1 MTDDDDARA
10 VLGAVLARAGQE
22 GFSPALLTSVQG
34 DAVFPAG
41 IAAVVAFWASE
52 IDAALEQQLVAM
64 ELAALPVRARI
75 RVGVLSRLALLK
87 PHKDAAR
94 KAALLPQALGDSATS
109 LWHTADI
116 IWRAA
121 GDRST
126 DFNFYSK
133 RAILAAVLSSTMV
146 AWFGDDSDDERH
158 TAAFLD
164 ARIDNVLAYEK
175 LKARFKQACANST
188 APQSGNAS

>member
-1 MTDDDDARA
+1 VTDNVDARA
-10 VLGAVLARAGQE
+10 VLGALLARAGQE
-22 GFSPALLTSVQG
+22 GFSPALLTSVKG
-34 DAVFPAG
+34 DAVFPDS
-41 IAAVVAFWASE
+41 IAAVLTFWAAE
-52 IDAALEQQLVAM
+52 IDAALEQQLAAI
-64 ELAALPVRARI
+64 ELAVLPVRARI
-75 RVGVLSRLALLK
+75 RVGVLTRLALLK

-94 KAALLPQALGDSATS
+94 KAAVLPQHLEQGATS
-109 LWHTADI
+109 LWHAADI

-121 GDRST
+121 GDTAT

-146 AWFGDDSDDERH
+146 AWFGDDSEDERH

-175 LKARFKQACANST
+175 LKTRFTQACAKQS
-188 APQSGNAS
+188 QSGNAS